1 MRESRYSNQLSPSWN
16 RFSEFEELFER
27 AFQHPFALFER
38 STPTPRQDE
47 GERAAFETWM
57 PVRAHVEEKEEAF
70 ILSLDVP
77 GVKKEALKINI
88 EARVLTVSGQRSN
101 GRFQRS
107 FQLPDTVNA
116 EAIEAHLEDGVLHL
130 ALPKAE
136 VSKPRTIQVQSGQGG
151 FFSRLLGSEG
161 ASSKKDDATH

>member
-1 MRESRYSNQLSPSWN
+1 MRESKNYNPLSPSWN

-38 STPTPRQDE
+38 SAPTTEQRENRGGTFD
-47 GERAAFETWM
+47 AWM
-57 PVRAHVEEKEEAF
+57 PVRAYVEEKDEAF
-70 ILSLDVP
+70 VMSLDVP
-77 GVKKEALKINI
+77 GVKKEDLKINI

-107 FQLPDTVNA
+107 FQLPDTVDA
-116 EAIEAHLEDGVLHL
+116 EAIEAHLEDGVLRL

-161 ASSKKDDATH
+161 ATSKKDDAAH